1 MATTNP
7 VVDELLTISISTI
20 DVGKEERL
28 MRVGCHYVP
37 AHVKAASL
45 SLSPVGRNGCYSC
58 SSPLFSASPLH
69 SLVTSSTSPFE
80 RENALFVSE
89 NCAGLP
95 SSNLKGLI
103 DGALEE

>member
-1 MATTNP
+1 
-7 VVDELLTISISTI
+7 
-20 DVGKEERL
+20 

-37 AHVKAASL
+37 AHVKAAASL
-45 SLSPVGRNGCYSC
+45 PPVRRRNGCYSGS

-80 RENALFVSE
+80 RENVSE
-89 NCAGLP
+89 NCAVGL
-95 SSNLKGLI
+95 SSPNLKGLI